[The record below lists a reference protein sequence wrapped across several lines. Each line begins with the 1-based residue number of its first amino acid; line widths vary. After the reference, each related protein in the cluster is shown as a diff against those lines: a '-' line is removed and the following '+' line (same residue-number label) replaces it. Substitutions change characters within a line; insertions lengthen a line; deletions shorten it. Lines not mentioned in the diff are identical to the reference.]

1 MQNQLL
7 TRAKAYDIA
16 RKELYQARHAREIE
30 QRVAKEE
37 AQAMGSYFGLGPLEV
52 GMQLEDQKYE
62 EWRAWAEKE
71 IAALKQL
78 QGAAYTGM
86 ENEELDLGSGGEEVQ
101 QSQLDEVSES
111 VPTSRGGKEA
121 LGGAAVHP

>member
-1 MQNQLL
+1 
-7 TRAKAYDIA
+7 
-16 RKELYQARHAREIE
+16 
-30 QRVAKEE
+30 
-37 AQAMGSYFGLGPLEV
+37 MGSYFGLGPLEV